1 MNTDVTYNAEK
12 ERYEITVDGEFAGHV
27 DAIDEDGVIRMPHT
41 VVLEQFGGRGV
52 AGILVGAAL
61 DDIRTRGKLIAPR
74 CPYIVGFIEKNPSYG
89 DLVA

>member
-1 MNTDVTYNAEK
+1 MNTEVTFNAEK

-27 DAIDEDGVIRMPHT
+27 DAIEHGGIIKMPHT
-41 VVLEQFGGRGV
+41 VVLEKFGGRGV

-61 DDIRTRGKLIAPR
+61 DDIRTRGKMIAPR
-74 CPYIVGFIEKNPSYG
+74 CPYIVSFIEKNPAYG